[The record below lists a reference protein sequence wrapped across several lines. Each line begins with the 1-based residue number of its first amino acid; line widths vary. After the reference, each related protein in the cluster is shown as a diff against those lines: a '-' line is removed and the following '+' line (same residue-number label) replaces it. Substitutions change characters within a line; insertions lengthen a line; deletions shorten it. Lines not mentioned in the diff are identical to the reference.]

1 MIFERDE
8 MFGKKRKDRPLYTWD
23 EVSER
28 IENTLRNILL
38 KSEETAGSLVAEIKD
53 LVGPKVE
60 IPKLK
65 KQLAELRLDRDI
77 EERDIK
83 HLVKMKEEKLTIENQ
98 KLELEL
104 KTRYKD
110 KEMAMQTEYHDKIV
124 AQLDLART
132 EMKQVYRDIM
142 ACLPNVNMEMRTGN
156 PEPPA
161 KKAD

>member
-1 MIFERDE
+1 MI
-8 MFGKKRKDRPLYTWD
+8 MFGIGKKEQEKVFTWKDLD
-23 EVSER
+23 GKIER
-28 IENTLRNILL
+28 ALRSILG
-38 KSEETAGSLVAEIKD
+38 KTAEDQHSLVQEIKE

-65 KQLAELRLDRDI
+65 KQLAEMKLQRDI

-110 KEMAMQTEYHDKIV
+110 KEMTMQTEYHEKIM
-124 AQLDLART
+124 AQLEVART

-142 ACLPNVNMEMRTGN
+142 ACLPNVNMQIMN
-156 PEPPA
+156 DNQPPAAPEA